1 MPFELQPSLQDP
13 WIRLRPLLPAD
24 FEQLYAA
31 ARDPLIWEQHPNRN
45 RYQRDVFENYF
56 KGAIES
62 GGALLI
68 LDQQSG
74 QVLGSS
80 RYYDLDEA
88 RHTVAIGYTFIA
100 REYWGRGYNRQLK
113 TLMLDHAFRFVETV
127 LFHVGASNLRSRV
140 AMQKLG
146 ARLIGEAAIAYY
158 GEPSN
163 QNVIY
168 EIKRSEWERLRG
180 SGLDAPQPQPQ
191 RDLRP

>member
-1 MPFELQPSLQDP
+1 MPFDLQPTLENP
-13 WIRLRPLLPAD
+13 WIRLRPLLPTD

-31 ARDPLIWEQHPNRN
+31 AADPLIWEQHPNRN

-68 LDQQSG
+68 FDNQTG

-80 RYYDLDEA
+80 RYYDLDEST
-88 RHTVAIGYTFIA
+88 RSIAIGYTFIA
-100 REYWGRGYNRQLK
+100 RSHWGRGYNGHLK
-113 TLMLDHAFRFVETV
+113 TLMLDHAFRFVDTV
-127 LFHVGASNLRSRV
+127 VFHIGASNTRSRI

-146 ARLIGEAAIAYY
+146 GTLIGEAAIAYY

-163 QNVIY
+163 PNVIY
-168 EIKRSEWERLRG
+168 VIKRADWQRLRG
-180 SGLDAPQPQPQ
+180 DG
-191 RDLRP
+191 